1 VVQRT
6 SRVRLLVIGEHVD
19 ILMGVTAAIA
29 LMVMI
34 ALTFF
39 VKKVEA
45 NVPARIESV
54 APMAVVEPVGTAL
67 DWTSA

>member
-1 VVQRT
+1 
-6 SRVRLLVIGEHVD
+6 VIGEHVD
-19 ILMGVTAAIA
+19 ILMVVTAVVA

-39 VKKVEA
+39 VKIVEA
-45 NVPARIESV
+45 SVPAKVESV